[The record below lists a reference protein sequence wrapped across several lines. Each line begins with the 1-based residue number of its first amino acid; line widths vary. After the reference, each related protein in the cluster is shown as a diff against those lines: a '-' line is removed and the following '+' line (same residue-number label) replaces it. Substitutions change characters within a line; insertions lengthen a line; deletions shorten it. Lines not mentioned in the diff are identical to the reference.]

1 MAMKLSEIFDGTAPP
16 SREELRLIYDYIILP
31 LVLKVVK
38 HNQRELDKKA
48 RSLRN
53 VFVRTADLIISK
65 IDADLTVTRRIMLNQ
80 NIVVNE
86 LNSVHKYVTYQIN
99 CHGYKER
106 LTFSREYLLT
116 EINTR
121 ISTYTSEIFLKK

>member
-48 RSLRN
+48 RSLRS

-86 LNSVHKYVTYQIN
+86 LNIVHKYVTYQIN
-99 CHGYKER
+99 CHGYKKR
-106 LTFSREYLLT
+106 LTFSREYLLK

>member
-1 MAMKLSEIFDGTAPP
+1 MAMKLSEIFDRTAAP

-48 RSLRN
+48 RSLRS
-53 VFVRTADLIISK
+53 VFVRAADLIIAK
-65 IDADLTVTRRIMLNQ
+65 IDTDLTISRRKMLNQ

-86 LNSVHKYVTYQIN
+86 INSVHNYVTYQIN
-99 CHGYKER
+99 YHGYEER

-116 EINTR
+116 EINTS